1 MTNKKRHKAR
11 KYTLYLDLVMLMII
25 MIMIIVII
33 IIMIIDHNYD
43 NDDGDVVCG
52 VIAFGIL
59 MFVYRER
66 LPLQRHHPSMS

>member
-11 KYTLYLDLVMLMII
+11 KYTLYLDLVML
-25 MIMIIVII
+25 MIIVII